1 EQKNDW
7 LAVNR
12 KWAGDGLR
20 VLFFGYKIFDQ
31 DPGEITEEEEN
42 NLDFLGMA
50 AMIDPPREEVIDAIK
65 ECKTA
70 GIKTVMITGDQP
82 LTATAIAERLG
93 MVEAGSNAIRTGAD
107 LEKLTEE
114 VFRSETKHVAVYAR
128 VSPEQKLN
136 IVKALQTNGQFVAMT
151 GDGVNDAPSVK
162 QADIGVSM
170 GITGTDVTK
179 EASDMIL
186 LDDNFAT
193 IVKAVREGRRI

>member
-50 AMIDPPREEVIDAIK
+50 AMIDPPREEVVDAIR

-93 MVEAGSNAIRTGAD
+93 MIEEGSSDVRAGAD
-107 LEKLTEE
+107 LAELTEE
-114 VFRSETKHVAVYAR
+114 EFNKETSHIAVYAR
-128 VSPEQKLN
+128 VSPDQKLN
-136 IVKALQTNGQFVAMT
+136 IVK
-151 GDGVNDAPSVK
+151 
-162 QADIGVSM
+162 
-170 GITGTDVTK
+170 
-179 EASDMIL
+179 
-186 LDDNFAT
+186 
-193 IVKAVREGRRI
+193 